1 MAGMAVDL
9 IIGFKAENISAV
21 SEPISRATG
30 VKPELHDSLYRG
42 EYDLFSMPEH
52 VIVKYNFVDSTGDWE
67 AEGFKEFGV
76 LMRVAETDRPEYF
89 EALARD
95 IGFDPVVIR
104 RTEY

>member
-1 MAGMAVDL
+1 MTVGLLV
-9 IIGFKAENISAV
+9 GFKAENISMIARPMTRV
-21 SEPISRATG
+21 TG
-30 VKPELHDSLYRG
+30 LEAELHDSLYVG
-42 EYDLFSMPEH
+42 DYYLFRMPEH

-76 LMRVAETDRPEYF
+76 LMRVDETDRPEYF